1 MKEMIKY
8 KTTITKEAKVI
19 SEKYLY
25 SPSEPAH
32 EYLHFEEMKRKRY
45 KVVNKKNVQQGKIVT
60 YVKYVGLD
68 D

>member
-1 MKEMIKY
+1 MKEMINIKLLSQ
-8 KTTITKEAKVI
+8 KEAKVI

-25 SPSEPAH
+25 SSSELDN
-32 EYLHFEEMKRKRY
+32 EYLHWEEMKREGY
-45 KVVNKKNVQQGKIVT
+45 KVVNKKNVHQGKIVT